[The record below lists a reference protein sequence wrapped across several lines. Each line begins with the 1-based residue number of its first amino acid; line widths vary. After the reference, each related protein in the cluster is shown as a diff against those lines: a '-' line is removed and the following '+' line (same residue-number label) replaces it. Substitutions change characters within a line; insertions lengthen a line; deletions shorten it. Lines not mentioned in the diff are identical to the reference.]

1 MYIMIDINSQS
12 VNTSVFP
19 VVENATSTAVTSKFW
34 RVALLLLSLLL
45 EASTVSEDEPCQ
57 LGS

>member
-1 MYIMIDINSQS
+1 MIDINSQS

-45 EASTVSEDEPCQ
+45 EALIVSEDEPCQ